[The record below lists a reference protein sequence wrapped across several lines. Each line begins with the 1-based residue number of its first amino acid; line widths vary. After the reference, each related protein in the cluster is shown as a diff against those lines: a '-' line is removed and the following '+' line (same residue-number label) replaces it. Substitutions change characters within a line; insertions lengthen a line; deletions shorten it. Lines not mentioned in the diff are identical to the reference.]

1 VKTLFLVSWLASC
14 QHQRNDLCVEGDAY
28 CGPRGDD
35 KSALICLDGKLVRLD
50 CGGPTGCSRNGRNS
64 VVCDQARSTFTA
76 LK

>member
-1 VKTLFLVSWLASC
+1 
-14 QHQRNDLCVEGDAY
+14 VEGDAY

-35 KSALICLDGKLVRLD
+35 KSALICLNGKLVRLD

-64 VVCDQARSTFTA
+64 VVCDQAPTTFTA